1 MAKYNNNYEMWAGR
15 TEDNDQKAVELLDN
29 FTKAFCINVN
39 ISNATD
45 DLTFRCKECP
55 FEDGDMCRVK
65 EFKNKF
71 APDYKDFGA
80 MGDL

>member
-1 MAKYNNNYEMWAGR
+1 MEIKSNYEVWAGR
-15 TEDNDQKAVELLDN
+15 TTDDEKKAVKLLDD
-29 FTKAFCINVN
+29 FTKAFCINLD

-55 FEDGDMCRVK
+55 FEDKDKCRVK

-71 APDYKDFGA
+71 DPNYKDFGA